1 MTLIRR
7 YGRQYGPPFVLAV
20 SMVAFE
26 ALCDVLQPTLLAQL
40 IDQGVV
46 AGDQGAVWTGMFK
59 MLAIA
64 LAGALFAFIRA
75 FISTKT
81 SLSWGARV
89 RKDLYRSILSR
100 KPNRAALDD
109 PDSLLVRLTHDVTQ
123 TTGFFNGSMRIFV
136 RAPLVGT
143 MAVIMALR
151 LDISKALVPLLIIPL
166 VLAIL
171 GVSINRGLSLFRRA
185 QEALDRFTAGT
196 RRVLEGIRIIKA
208 VNREQDEIAA
218 FNTLNEEL
226 KDTSI
231 RAQWHMARIGPHT
244 ALLVNLGIVALLI
257 LGWKDAQEGSFKPG
271 AMIAFVN
278 YMGQVLFALGRM
290 TAIINNMVRAKV
302 SASRIRDILDREGP
316 GFNTDSPSPH
326 PQSVLR
332 EPDCKTQT
340 TPPVTDPNAITKQV
354 LSFHEVGFTWPR
366 ASTPVLE
373 HITFAINRGEIVTLV
388 GATGSGKS
396 SLVQLASGFQDP
408 TTGCVIRQGR
418 IALVPQQVNLF
429 TGTIRSNLLWGRP
442 DAVEDE
448 LVEAARASAA
458 LDFIMESP
466 KGFDTPTGRGGI
478 TLSGGQKQRLSLAR
492 ALLRRADLLILD
504 DAMSAVDTLTEA
516 TIRSAL
522 RALTWRPAILI
533 VAQRVAAAR
542 QADRVLV
549 LDQGQ
554 LVANG
559 PHTEI
564 LETSPVYRDIVASQ
578 SGLEADHV

>member
-26 ALCDVLQPTLLAQL
+26 ALCDVMQPTLLAQV

-64 LAGALFAFIRA
+64 LVGALFAFLRA
-75 FISTKT
+75 VVSTKPR
-81 SLSWGARV
+81 LSWGARV

-100 KPNRAALDD
+100 KPDRAALDD

-136 RAPLVGT
+136 RAPHVGT

-151 LDISKALVPLLIIPL
+151 LDISKALVPLIIIPL
-166 VLAIL
+166 VLTIL
-171 GVSINRGLSLFRRA
+171 GISINRGLSLFRRA

-218 FNTLNEEL
+218 FETLNEEL
-226 KDTSI
+226 KDSSI

-257 LGWKDAQEGSFKPG
+257 LGWKDAQAVNFKPG

-278 YMGQVLFALGRM
+278 YMGQVLFALSRM
-290 TAIINNMVRAKV
+290 TAIINSMVRAKV
-302 SASRIRDILDREGP
+302 SASRIRDILDRESQEIK
-316 GFNTDSPSPH
+316 TDSSSPH
-326 PQSVLR
+326 HHPVSG
-332 EPDCKTQT
+332 EPEYKTQ
-340 TPPVTDPNAITKQV
+340 PVPVATDPNAITKQV
-354 LSFHEVGFTWPR
+354 LTFDEVSFSWPR
-366 ASTPVLE
+366 ASIPALQNISFT
-373 HITFAINRGEIVTLV
+373 INHGEFVTLV

-396 SLVQLASGFQDP
+396 SLVQLASGFQTP
-408 TTGCVIRQGR
+408 TTGCVLRQGR

-429 TGTIRSNLLWGRP
+429 TGTIRSNLLWGSP
-442 DAVEDE
+442 DASEED
-448 LVEAARASAA
+448 LVEAAQASAF
-458 LDFIMESP
+458 LDFILESP
-466 KGFDTPTGRGGI
+466 KGLDTPTGRGSI
-478 TLSGGQKQRLSLAR
+478 TLSGD
-492 ALLRRADLLILD
+492 AL
-504 DAMSAVDTLTEA
+504 SAVDKLTEA
-516 TIRSAL
+516 AIRSAL
-522 RALTWRPAILI
+522 RALPWRPAILI

-549 LDQGQ
+549 LDEGQ

-559 PHTEI
+559 THTEL
-564 LETSPVYRDIVASQ
+564 LETSPVYRDIVTSQ
-578 SGLEADHV
+578 SSLETDHV